1 MKYYFKYPRFND
13 VFSRNNLPKVK
24 DGAYITNFDDKN
36 IKGTRWVS
44 LFIDINLA
52 VYIDSYG
59 IEYISLE
66 VLSKSRDKSITHNI
80 FRIQDNESI
89 KCGFSCITLVEN
101 MLPGR
106 TLLNFHQMTIKRTTK

>member
-89 KCGFSCITLVEN
+89 MYGFIVS
-101 MLPGR
+101 
-106 TLLNFHQMTIKRTTK
+106 LL